1 MTYRLTSAQ
10 RCVLADCTRTALV
23 GWLVTDPAVEGKARR
38 IQYKATGILGF
49 GFSRFVTM
57 AVTEFGADYR
67 PGSVLP
73 GVHFPLSLAEA
84 AALANDIELEMATD
98 GQLHAAGVMRPTAST
113 ASRKCARATGEPTP
127 PCWWRSA
134 CPWTITSRLGA
145 RMSAT
150 ACASSAGPSPPL
162 PCPIRLP
169 RSERHG

>member
-49 GFSRFVTM
+49 GFSRFVMM

-98 GQLHAAGVMRPTAST
+98 GQLHAAGVIAAHSLYGQPEVCSRDWRTYTSMLVALGLSMDDYQPTWREDVRDRLRPF
-113 ASRKCARATGEPTP
+113 RRAVAAAAVSDPAAAE
-127 PCWWRSA
+127 
-134 CPWTITSRLGA
+134 
-145 RMSAT
+145 
-150 ACASSAGPSPPL
+150 
-162 PCPIRLP
+162 
-169 RSERHG
+169 

>member
-57 AVTEFGADYR
+57 AVTEFGAGYR

-98 GQLHAAGVMRPTAST
+98 SQLHAAGVIAAHSPYGQPEVCSRDWRTYTSMLVALGLSMDDCQPTW
-113 ASRKCARATGEPTP
+113 REDVRDRLRLFRRAVAAAAVSDPAAAE
-127 PCWWRSA
+127 
-134 CPWTITSRLGA
+134 
-145 RMSAT
+145 
-150 ACASSAGPSPPL
+150 
-162 PCPIRLP
+162 
-169 RSERHG
+169 